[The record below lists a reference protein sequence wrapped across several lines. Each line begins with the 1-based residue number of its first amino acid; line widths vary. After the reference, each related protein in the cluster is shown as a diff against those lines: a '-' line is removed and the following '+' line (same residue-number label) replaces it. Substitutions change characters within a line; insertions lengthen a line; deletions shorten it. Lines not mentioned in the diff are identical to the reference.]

1 MASPSGEPEWA
12 NPREIVRTIVTMS
25 QMCRRKPNTPLRFW
39 SSQTFFLI
47 PERRAKNEILAGS
60 KMGGIPET
68 QEMLCYLWEGGNC
81 WAYRKYMTGQTSSK
95 EESARFR
102 KEFTL
107 SQKEDQVGRLLLK
120 CCHHLSSERQ
130 REILVGLALPND
142 PQHRRLIMSI
152 AGVLSNRSIY
162 IFRVGDRIQVEPEL
176 PETKMSP

>member
-25 QMCRRKPNTPLRFW
+25 QMCRRKPNMPLRFW

-60 KMGGIPET
+60 KMGGI
-68 QEMLCYLWEGGNC
+68 
-81 WAYRKYMTGQTSSK
+81 
-95 EESARFR
+95 
-102 KEFTL
+102 
-107 SQKEDQVGRLLLK
+107 
-120 CCHHLSSERQ
+120 HLSSERQ

-152 AGVLSNRSIY
+152 AGVLSKLSIY
-162 IFRVGDRIQVEPEL
+162 IFWVGDRIQVEPEL